1 MTHFLMQTILLP
13 NSEPI
18 ESDLLARAVI
28 SKHEQTSDKSEQL
41 YTFLRRIFSEGV
53 WNVSIANHNI
63 STQLTI

>member
-41 YTFLRRIFSEGV
+41 YTFLRRIFSDCLT
-53 WNVSIANHNI
+53 VSPFDTKDMEA
-63 STQLTI
+63 